1 MDIKNL
7 KSMVRPFNNNPEH
20 PYYRPFVVNNIDEK
34 YVVFLVGINPA
45 TPIYNKEKNF
55 ATSLYP
61 LLTSLA
67 NAFGTKNSSMH
78 FEDGTPNMERF
89 DFIS

>member
-1 MDIKNL
+1 M
-7 KSMVRPFNNNPEH
+7 
-20 PYYRPFVVNNIDEK
+20 
-34 YVVFLVGINPA
+34 GINPA

-67 NAFGTKNSSMH
+67 NAFGIKNSSMY